1 MNLDIR
7 LPMGM
12 LFIMLGALLTGYGA
26 MSDRAIY
33 QKSLGMNLNLT
44 WGLVILAFGIVMFV
58 FGRRGTRSAKPA
70 EPGPDPRA
78 GIESDDAR

>member
-12 LFIMLGALLTGYGA
+12 LFTILGVLLVGYGA

-33 QKSLGMNLNLT
+33 QKSLGMNLNLG
-44 WGLVILAFGIVMFV
+44 WGLVILAFGLVMFV
-58 FGRRGTRSAKPA
+58 LGRRGMSSDKP
-70 EPGPDPRA
+70 PT
-78 GIESDDAR
+78 